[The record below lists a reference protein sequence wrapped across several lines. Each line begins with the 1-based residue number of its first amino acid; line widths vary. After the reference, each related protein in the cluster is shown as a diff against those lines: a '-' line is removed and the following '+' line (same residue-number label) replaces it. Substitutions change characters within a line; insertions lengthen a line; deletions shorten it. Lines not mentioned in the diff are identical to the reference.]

1 MQNPT
6 KLCITTLLFVFAHS
20 NGFAMTNKEIIRS
33 CQTIGTIWS
42 ATAAASNWDAEAVK
56 NIDNLNERFMRYAL
70 KEHGSA
76 AAVKAYNEA
85 AGMQFA
91 RTVMQMPEQKKIDA
105 FLECKGWTP

>member
-1 MQNPT
+1 MQRPNKFST
-6 KLCITTLLFVFAHS
+6 TTLLFLVAHS
-20 NGFAMTNKEIIRS
+20 TGYAMTNKEIIRN

-42 ATAAASNWDAEAVK
+42 ATAAASNWDGDAVK

-70 KEHGSA
+70 KEHGSP